1 MLGENIRILRK
12 QKGFSQETLSQRL
25 NVVRQTV
32 SKWEKGLSVPDAEML
47 NALSELLEV
56 PVSVLLGGTIEE
68 TPTENRLDEVA
79 KQLAI
84 LNEQLAADSARRRKT
99 RRRGFIGIPA
109 ALLLLLAL
117 WIAGCAA
124 FKVQTRKDDVFTTVK
139 IECTLDGET
148 YDYTVVYD
156 QNFRIHESGGNA
168 FISSHVDV
176 LRYDDANVLLAQ
188 IQDYFTDRGG
198 TYKIMEASGNGIKP
212 VPAG

>member
-99 RRRGFIGIPA
+99 RRRVFIGIPA
-109 ALLLLLAL
+109 ALVLLLAL

-124 FKVQTRKDDVFTTVK
+124 FKVQTRKNDVFTTVK

>member
-99 RRRGFIGIPA
+99 RRRIFIGIPA
-109 ALLLLLAL
+109 ALVLLLAL

>member
-99 RRRGFIGIPA
+99 RRRVFIGIPA
-109 ALLLLLAL
+109 ALVLLLAL